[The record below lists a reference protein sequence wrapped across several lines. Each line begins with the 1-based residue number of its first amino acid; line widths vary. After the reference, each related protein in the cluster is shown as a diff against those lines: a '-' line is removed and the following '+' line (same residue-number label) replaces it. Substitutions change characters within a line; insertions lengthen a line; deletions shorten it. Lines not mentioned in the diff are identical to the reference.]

1 MICVLAAGDH
11 HRSDSPAG
19 FRRVRGS
26 PPAAAPKGRV
36 RLRRHPRY
44 PPSVH
49 SARGVGC
56 HPMLSSAPNPLLQ
69 PTGTSGLE
77 ARYAALVEGS
87 IDAIVGLTR
96 DGDVTSWNP
105 AAADLYGY
113 TEEEVLGRP
122 VGALFSEARRHEA
135 GELLVRLDAD
145 ERVVHFE
152 TEHTRRDASIVE
164 VSLSMSP
171 IRDPNGEVVAASAII
186 RDISFRRRHE
196 AELART
202 RAQLERHAR
211 DLERSNSDLEQFAY
225 VASHDLAE
233 PLRAVTGFLQLLQ
246 RRYAGQLD
254 DTADRYIYRAVDGA
268 ARMRSLIDDLLTY
281 SRAGRTPPEE
291 TDVDVAKVVE
301 RVIAS
306 LGPSISEAGAKIE
319 ADRLPTVRSD
329 ERQLTQL
336 FQNLLS
342 NALKFRGQRPPRI
355 QVTAERDGR
364 AWRFS
369 VTDNGIGVE
378 ARHADRIFVPFKRL
392 HSRDAY
398 PGTGIGLGVCK
409 KIVESQGGHI
419 EVSPA
424 PGEGARFTFTLPDR
438 PEDAD
443 D

>member
-1 MICVLAAGDH
+1 
-11 HRSDSPAG
+11 
-19 FRRVRGS
+19 
-26 PPAAAPKGRV
+26 
-36 RLRRHPRY
+36 
-44 PPSVH
+44 
-49 SARGVGC
+49 
-56 HPMLSSAPNPLLQ
+56 MLSSAPKPLLQ

-211 DLERSNSDLEQFAY
+211 DLERRTRTSSNS
-225 VASHDLAE
+225 
-233 PLRAVTGFLQLLQ
+233 
-246 RRYAGQLD
+246 
-254 DTADRYIYRAVDGA
+254 
-268 ARMRSLIDDLLTY
+268 
-281 SRAGRTPPEE
+281 
-291 TDVDVAKVVE
+291 
-301 RVIAS
+301 
-306 LGPSISEAGAKIE
+306 
-319 ADRLPTVRSD
+319 PT
-329 ERQLTQL
+329 
-336 FQNLLS
+336 
-342 NALKFRGQRPPRI
+342 
-355 QVTAERDGR
+355 
-364 AWRFS
+364 
-369 VTDNGIGVE
+369 
-378 ARHADRIFVPFKRL
+378 
-392 HSRDAY
+392 
-398 PGTGIGLGVCK
+398 
-409 KIVESQGGHI
+409 
-419 EVSPA
+419 
-424 PGEGARFTFTLPDR
+424 
-438 PEDAD
+438 
-443 D
+443 